1 MLGRLLSLSH
11 TKWVLYC
18 IWLVC
23 CCSQDVGTFKLIHPD
38 MKFDPNSNPP
48 SFASDEQVS
57 SHSQRCASHPNELN
71 PTDHREKYKSQTKN
85 RRYPCWRHWNRTLL
99 SVLHICLTCAP
110 CSSSRLVQSRKTIW
124 ASLIEIAYTHISSL
138 LCLYAFVYIFTPPL
152 YFVCPTM
159 TTTTFVRHGFG
170 YNYSWSFRGASQ
182 TNRVGR
188 VHSSVGSFLQIRP
201 SQIY

>member
-57 SHSQRCASHPNELN
+57 SHSQRCASHPNYRNRFEWKEKSRTNEKMVKAAIENWTRQKPKKPEMRKEFNNALSLWLQRNWLN
-71 PTDHREKYKSQTKN
+71 ENSDTTRILTVRP
-85 RRYPCWRHWNRTLL
+85 RRQPSCQVDSISLFVQAHIQFIVFIMFIHTRR
-99 SVLHICLTCAP
+99 HICT
-110 CSSSRLVQSRKTIW
+110 
-124 ASLIEIAYTHISSL
+124 
-138 LCLYAFVYIFTPPL
+138 
-152 YFVCPTM
+152 
-159 TTTTFVRHGFG
+159 
-170 YNYSWSFRGASQ
+170 SFA
-182 TNRVGR
+182 
-188 VHSSVGSFLQIRP
+188 
-201 SQIY
+201 